1 MDWETGK
8 RKKHVP
14 DSIFTRF
21 DLEIEITDTELHFD
35 DQSIDLLE
43 DLKAKLLFKNKN
55 HSYYLSN
62 ISTKQS
68 QTAWRLSH
76 LVFPSTYISEA
87 GFSHIDAVLVQQRD
101 KLNLEDRGD
110 LQLTNRFTCWCIS
123 NIPRI
128 NNANQCYKILL
139 IHFWC
144 IQY

>member
-1 MDWETGK
+1 MK
-8 RKKHVP
+8 LAKKKKKHVP
-14 DSIFTRF
+14 DSILTRF

-62 ISTKQS
+62 ILTKQS

-76 LVFPSTYISEA
+76 LVFTCSYIA

-101 KLNLEDRGD
+101 KLNLEDHGD
-110 LQLTNRFTCWCIS
+110 LQLKLTNRFTC
-123 NIPRI
+123 
-128 NNANQCYKILL
+128 
-139 IHFWC
+139 
-144 IQY
+144 